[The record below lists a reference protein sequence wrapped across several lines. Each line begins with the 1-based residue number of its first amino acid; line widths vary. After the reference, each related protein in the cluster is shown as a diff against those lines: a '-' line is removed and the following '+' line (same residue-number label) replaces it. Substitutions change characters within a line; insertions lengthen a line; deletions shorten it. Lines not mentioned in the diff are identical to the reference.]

1 MASCTVENF
10 NTENIESYNGIASI
24 SVNPDAMA
32 TSVLTAHDLLQR
44 EIDDM
49 RKDIKELQGE
59 VLPENHERMRDVLEG
74 SDFFDSDEMD
84 DDSDELPTLR
94 VEESD
99 DDDFDQK
106 IEELS
111 DFMES
116 MGIGPSVNTDDCEV
130 VESDIP
136 LE

>member
-10 NTENIESYNGIASI
+10 NTENSDSYNGIASI
-24 SVNPDAMA
+24 YVSQDEMA

-59 VLPENHERMRDVLEG
+59 ILPENHERMRGVLEG
-74 SDFFDSDEMD
+74 SDFFDGDEMD
-84 DDSDELPTLR
+84 DDSDELPTLK
-94 VEESD
+94 VED
-99 DDDFDQK
+99 ADDFDQK

-116 MGIGPSVNTDDCEV
+116 MGIGPSVNTDDCEII
-130 VESDIP
+130 ESDIP

>member
-1 MASCTVENF
+1 
-10 NTENIESYNGIASI
+10 
-24 SVNPDAMA
+24 MA

-59 VLPENHERMRDVLEG
+59 ILPENHERMRDVLEG
-74 SDFFDSDEMD
+74 SDYFNEDNSDSEDEER
-84 DDSDELPTLR
+84 ELPVLKI
-94 VEESD
+94 EEND
-99 DDDFDQK
+99 EDDDFDQR

-116 MGIGPSVNTDDCEV
+116 MGIGPSVSTDDCEII
-130 VESDIP
+130 ESDIP

>member
-10 NTENIESYNGIASI
+10 NAENSDSYNGIASI
-24 SVNPDAMA
+24 YVNQDEMA
-32 TSVLTAHDLLQR
+32 TSVLTSHDLLQR

-59 VLPENHERMRDVLEG
+59 ILPENYERMRGVLEG
-74 SDFFDSDEMD
+74 SDFFESDEMD
-84 DDSDELPTLR
+84 DDSDELPTLK
-94 VEESD
+94 VEES
-99 DDDFDQK
+99 DDFDQK

-116 MGIGPSVNTDDCEV
+116 MGIGPSVNTDDCEII
-130 VESDIP
+130 ESDIP